1 MKWLPIKMNFLPL
14 IFQEINFVTED
25 YITTLNKIRQ
35 KEKELGKEQKNQKKF
50 ESDKKSS
57 EESPSKMDNKLQE
70 QTHSEYELNKEKE
83 KEKAEIEI
91 EKENEEGE
99 EMEKLIKKYNALR
112 SSISKRINELEDFY
126 EDNIEDVR
134 VSNFEKARLRLK
146 KLLMYSYETI
156 NKVENSSYQ
165 KNIFI
170 RDENNHLNKKITE
183 DIKKKIIEN
192 NISLEKQ
199 MVKERKKE
207 EEKVKKKLLG
217 EEKQKKVLN
226 KRDNIKNNKRL
237 VKVKATGGFST
248 MTDKARKSSVMSD
261 SEYYDGFDL
270 DEYNKS
276 REIIFKIKLKE
287 DEYKL
292 LLKEKKNKGNISPY
306 LFK

>member
-83 KEKAEIEI
+83 KTEIEN
-91 EKENEEGE
+91 EDNEEL
-99 EMEKLIKKYNALR
+99 EKLIKKYNALR

-134 VSNFEKARLRLK
+134 VSNFEKERLRLK

>member
-83 KEKAEIEI
+83 KTEV
-91 EKENEEGE
+91 ENEDNE

-292 LLKEKKNKGNISPY
+292 LLKEKKNKGNISS
-306 LFK
+306 

>member
-50 ESDKKSS
+50 ESDKQSS

-83 KEKAEIEI
+83 KTEIEN
-91 EKENEEGE
+91 EDNEEL
-99 EMEKLIKKYNALR
+99 EKLIKKYNALR

-207 EEKVKKKLLG
+207 EEKVKEKLLG

-292 LLKEKKNKGNISPY
+292 LLKEKKNKGNISP
-306 LFK
+306 LFV

>member
-1 MKWLPIKMNFLPL
+1 MKWLPLKMNFLPL
-14 IFQEINFVTED
+14 IFQEINFVTEE
-25 YITTLNKIRQ
+25 YISLLSKIRQ
-35 KEKELGKEQKNQKKF
+35 KESEKE
-50 ESDKKSS
+50 SKKSQKAENNIRNS
-57 EESPSKMDNKLQE
+57 DESPSRKSNKNIE
-70 QTHSEYELNKEKE
+70 QTDSEFEVNKEKE
-83 KEKAEIEI
+83 KTET
-91 EKENEEGE
+91 EKENECDE
-99 EMEKLIKKYNALR
+99 EYEIIVKKFNGLR
-112 SSISKRINELEDFY
+112 MSISKRINELEDFY

-146 KLLMYSYETI
+146 KLLMYSYDNI
-156 NKVENSSYQ
+156 NKVENSSHQ
-165 KNIFI
+165 KDIFI
-170 RDENNHLNKKITE
+170 KDENNLFNKKITE
-183 DIKKKIIEN
+183 DTKKKIIEN

>member
-83 KEKAEIEI
+83 KTEIEN
-91 EKENEEGE
+91 EDNEEL
-99 EMEKLIKKYNALR
+99 EKLIKKYNALR

-292 LLKEKKNKGNISPY
+292 LLKEKKNNGNISPY

>member
-83 KEKAEIEI
+83 KTEIEN
-91 EKENEEGE
+91 EDNEEL
-99 EMEKLIKKYNALR
+99 EKLIKKYNALR

-292 LLKEKKNKGNISPY
+292 LMKKKKNKGNISPY